1 MDLKT
6 FAKPLALELF
16 KFAIGFT
23 LAYNFL
29 ALLGKI

>member
-1 MDLKT
+1 MNLKT

-23 LAYNFL
+23 LAYKFL
-29 ALLGKI
+29 SSLGKI